1 MTKTRLAAALCAG
14 LLMACP
20 PPQDPCIF
28 GDEPSCDGG
37 TAPPPDLCNSVDEA
51 LTDDQCKLTLGATL
65 SDRYIGANGDQD
77 YYSVKLGALTAR
89 SLLHVTGGYGVPATP
104 VNFAI
109 NVLNVDLATRQT
121 TTSVAREIDRHGQ
134 AAPKPVDIIV
144 PFSQSNADLI
154 ILVGDEGLPQQP
166 YDVRNPYALK
176 VETLENP
183 DANEPNDATPTTIN
197 VTTSG
202 AEATGQ
208 GTGMLATDDDLDKFT
223 FTVPTAGGAR
233 RILYLRVT
241 APKLTPAAPYRL
253 AYRLLNAAGTPVAE
267 GQMANEFLAADLA
280 TARLVTPGQAYTL
293 EVFGY
298 RSMNTVGPI
307 PGDLRPESRY
317 TVDLRFMDDQDTF
330 EGTTGNDTL
339 ATARATPL
347 NVGGSVTI
355 NGRIAYVPDP
365 DWYAVTLG
373 ANPNAT
379 VLSVRLRP
387 GTGGG
392 RFAALPGQVDRQLR
406 ITMPVAVGAN
416 AAERQNNCKTDR
428 AVCPKSFDPQDVQ
441 AQQLVDSLCSSFDPP
456 HCLMS
461 ERLEAQRW
469 ANLRNFDANIPVPPH
484 PSNPVTYYVIVQDD
498 GQDWADDVNYDLE
511 IRWLAD
517 ADDTARLASLAQVTT
532 VTENASFP
540 NPPAAGEVSG
550 ELTFGYGRVLNNDLM
565 QGEGV
570 RAPDD
575 YDAFATDFD
584 RFQFNFPAVAAP
596 LDRTWTLQWVIQ
608 NNDAGVAPGDLVLEA
623 SFCNGALLAD
633 GGCGITRNIGW
644 IPGRVE
650 PWYSSFFADRTV
662 IWDKQVVGNTTV
674 VTAQPAGCFC
684 IEPRSLTA
692 GTMFASVGA
701 VDRVSSEPIRY
712 TVRMGLAPYPGSY
725 TADGGTVSCPAAPG
739 DGGAGCGFTG
749 AP

>member
-1 MTKTRLAAALCAG
+1 MTQTRLAAALCAG
-14 LLMACP
+14 LLLACP
-20 PPQDPCIF
+20 PAVEPCVF
-28 GDEPSCDGG
+28 GDEPSCDAG
-37 TAPPPDLCNSVDEA
+37 TAPPPDVCNSVEEA
-51 LTDDQCKLTLGATL
+51 LTDDQCKLTPGTTL
-65 SDRYIGANGDQD
+65 ADRYVGHNGDQD
-77 YYSVKLGALTAR
+77 YYSVKLGALTPR

-104 VNFAI
+104 VNFAV
-109 NVLNVDLATRQT
+109 NVLNVDLTTRQT

-134 AAPKPVDIIV
+134 AAPRPVDIIV

-154 ILVGDEGLPQQP
+154 ILVGDEGVLQNPP
-166 YDVRNPYALK
+166 FDVRNPYALM

-183 DANEPNDATPTTIN
+183 DANEPNDTTPTTIN

-208 GTGMLATDDDLDKFT
+208 STGMLATDDDLDKFT
-223 FTVPTAGGAR
+223 FTVPAAGGAR
-233 RILYLRVT
+233 RILYLHLT
-241 APKLTPAAPYRL
+241 AAKLTPAAPYRL
-253 AYRLLNAAGTPVAE
+253 AYRLINAAGTPVAE

-280 TARLVTPGQAYTL
+280 TARLVTPGETYTL

-298 RSMNTVGPI
+298 RSMNTTGPI

-339 ATARATPL
+339 ATARPTPL
-347 NVGGSVTI
+347 TLGGSTSI

-365 DWYAVTLG
+365 DWYAVSIP
-373 ANPNAT
+373 ANANAT

-392 RFAALPGQVDRQLR
+392 RFPPLSLPPDRQLR
-406 ITMPVAVGAN
+406 VTLPVSVGAN

-484 PSNPVTYYVIVQDD
+484 AGTLTYYVIVQDE
-498 GQDWADDVNYDLE
+498 GQDWADDLNYDLE

-517 ADDTARLASLAQVTT
+517 PDDTARLGAPAQVTN

-540 NPPAAGEVSG
+540 DPPATGEVSG
-550 ELTFGYGRVLNNDLM
+550 ELTFGYGRVVNHDLSR
-565 QGEGV
+565 GEGI

-575 YDAFATDFD
+575 YDAWPTDFD

-596 LDRTWTLQWVIQ
+596 YDRTWTLQWIIQ
-608 NNDAGVAPGDLVLEA
+608 NNDAGVAPGDLILEA
-623 SFCNGALLAD
+623 QFCNGALLAD
-633 GGCGITRNIGW
+633 GGCGITRNIGF
-644 IPGRVE
+644 ISGRVE
-650 PWYSSFFADRTV
+650 PWYSSSFTDRAV

-684 IEPRSLTA
+684 VEPRSMVA
-692 GTMFASVGA
+692 GAMFANVGA
-701 VDRVSSEPIRY
+701 VDRVSPDPIRY
-712 TVRMGLAPYPGSY
+712 TVRMGLAPYPASY
-725 TADGGTVSCPAAPG
+725 VSDGGTVSCPLVPT